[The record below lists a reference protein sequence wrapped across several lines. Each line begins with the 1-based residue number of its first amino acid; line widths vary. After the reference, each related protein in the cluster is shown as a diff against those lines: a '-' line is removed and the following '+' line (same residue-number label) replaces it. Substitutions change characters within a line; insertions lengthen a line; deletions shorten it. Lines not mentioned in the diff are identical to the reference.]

1 MRKRIFT
8 SVIILLSLSS
18 AFHVSRAGNNTAQ
31 VDAGK
36 QSEDSRGDVLRSSTL
51 SGAWIIDK
59 PHPKQGGFEGHLA
72 ARRAICQG
80 GEQARGKLQRASIAR
95 FPQRHRIHR
104 RLLLTKP
111 RQIVSYDRQGI
122 TGQDRT
128 CAANTPASVP

>member
-51 SGAWIIDK
+51 SGAWSIDK

-72 ARRAICQG
+72 ARRAICQAQDTCG
-80 GEQARGKLQRASIAR
+80 NSHSPPGRNIPNS
-95 FPQRHRIHR
+95 
-104 RLLLTKP
+104 
-111 RQIVSYDRQGI
+111 
-122 TGQDRT
+122 GQCRM
-128 CAANTPASVP
+128 